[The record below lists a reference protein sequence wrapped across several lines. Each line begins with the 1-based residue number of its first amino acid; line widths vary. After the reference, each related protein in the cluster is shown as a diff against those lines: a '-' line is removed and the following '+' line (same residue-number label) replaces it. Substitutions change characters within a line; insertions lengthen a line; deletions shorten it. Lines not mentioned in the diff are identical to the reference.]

1 MGIGKNRRAGPSLGS
16 PTGNSR
22 VCIRHIPVGSHV
34 IVVSHVQP
42 IFIILLEFL
51 INFSNSKMGVRVM
64 TGPKSMSYIPIPNRV
79 YYHLGFGK
87 K

>member
-1 MGIGKNRRAGPSLGS
+1 
-16 PTGNSR
+16 
-22 VCIRHIPVGSHV
+22 
-34 IVVSHVQP
+34 VVSHVQP

-51 INFSNSKMGVRVM
+51 INFSNSEMGVRVM
-64 TGPKSMSYIPIPNRV
+64 TGPKSMPYIPIPNRV